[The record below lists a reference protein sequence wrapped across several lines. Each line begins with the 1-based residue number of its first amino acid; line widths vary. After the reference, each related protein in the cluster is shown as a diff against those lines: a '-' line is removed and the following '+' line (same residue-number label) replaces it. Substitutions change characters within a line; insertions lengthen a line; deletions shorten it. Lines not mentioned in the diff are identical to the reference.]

1 MTSFLPHCSSTNLT
15 CLMSVLR
22 ESLLCPRQLSI
33 FSVIFFQ
40 IFAGDSNLQL
50 HVSIG
55 FTGVPWKED
64 MLDRES
70 NAFTSFTENLSNNVR
85 VSCCILFMSYHSILI
100 IILIRRRRR
109 RRITRFILYYLYKI
123 LLCFLLQLK
132 NIANGSVSEVVVH
145 KYW

>member
-1 MTSFLPHCSSTNLT
+1 
-15 CLMSVLR
+15 MSV
-22 ESLLCPRQLSI
+22 
-33 FSVIFFQ
+33 
-40 IFAGDSNLQL
+40 
-50 HVSIG
+50 G
-55 FTGVPWKED
+55 FTGVPWKGD

-85 VSCCILFMSYHSILI
+85 VSCCILFMSYHSIII

-109 RRITRFILYYLYKI
+109 RRIITQFILYYLYKI
-123 LLCFLLQLK
+123 LLRFLLQLK

>member
-1 MTSFLPHCSSTNLT
+1 MTSLFPHCSSTNLT

-50 HVSIG
+50 HVSVG

-85 VSCCILFMSYHSILI
+85 VSCCILFMSYHSIII
-100 IILIRRRRR
+100 IILIIIII
-109 RRITRFILYYLYKI
+109 RRITQFILYYSYKI
-123 LLCFLLQLK
+123 FLCILLQLK
-132 NIANGSVSEVVVH
+132 NIANGSVGEVVVH

>member
-1 MTSFLPHCSSTNLT
+1 MTSLLPHCSSTNLT

-50 HVSIG
+50 HVSVG

-85 VSCCILFMSYHSILI
+85 VSCCILFMSYHSIII
-100 IILIRRRRR
+100 IILIIIIR
-109 RRITRFILYYLYKI
+109 RRITQFILYYSYKI
-123 LLCFLLQLK
+123 FLCFLLQLK
-132 NIANGSVSEVVVH
+132 NIANGSVGEVVVH

>member
-1 MTSFLPHCSSTNLT
+1 MTSLFPHCSSTNLT

-50 HVSIG
+50 HVSVG

-70 NAFTSFTENLSNNVR
+70 NAFASFTENLSNNVR
-85 VSCCILFMSYHSILI
+85 VSCCILFMSYHLI
-100 IILIRRRRR
+100 IIIIPIGRRRRR
-109 RRITRFILYYLYKI
+109 RTQFILYYLCKI
-123 LLCFLLQLK
+123 FICFLLQLK
-132 NIANGSVSEVVVH
+132 NIANGSVSEVLVH

>member
-1 MTSFLPHCSSTNLT
+1 MTSLLPHCSSTNLT

-85 VSCCILFMSYHSILI
+85 VSCCILFMSYHSIII
-100 IILIRRRRR
+100 IILIIIII
-109 RRITRFILYYLYKI
+109 RRITQFILYYSYKI
-123 LLCFLLQLK
+123 FLCFLLQLK
-132 NIANGSVSEVVVH
+132 NIANGSVGEVVVH

>member
-1 MTSFLPHCSSTNLT
+1 MTSLLPHCSSTNLT

-50 HVSIG
+50 HVSVG
-55 FTGVPWKED
+55 FTDVPWKED

-85 VSCCILFMSYHSILI
+85 VSCCILFMSYHSIII
-100 IILIRRRRR
+100 IILIIIII
-109 RRITRFILYYLYKI
+109 RRITQFILYYSYKI
-123 LLCFLLQLK
+123 FLCILLQLK
-132 NIANGSVSEVVVH
+132 NIANGSVGEVVVH